1 MSYATTQLHPIMFQD
16 DTIRLTS
23 SIEAAQKGNT
33 IMNSAMK
40 RKQLEL
46 NADKCCVIVFD
57 RKSKAKSTREIIN
70 NNSLL
75 SIGHQMI
82 KAKEKDKYLGDILH
96 EGGLGKSVEAT
107 ISDRY
112 GKTFAAIIEIGS
124 VINYFRIDAIGGL
137 KAGLGIFELCVILS
151 LLNNSDMWVEIESA
165 STKRLEDMQN
175 MMFKNLFAVP
185 HSVPTPSLR
194 SDLGCLAMDERIDKR
209 KLNLLFHLRNLET
222 SALANEIYEMQKF
235 YNFPGLV
242 SECRKLIIKYRLPN
256 IIDMDIQMT
265 KLQWK
270 NLVKKAIIN
279 YSSENL
285 KLQFKTYSKLKDG
298 PLIEGDLSI
307 EPYVQDMKLR
317 DARTLF
323 RLRTQMLPAKFN
335 MKSSP
340 KFSNESWKCDFC
352 KKIDSQSHIMWCPS
366 FAPLREGRN
375 INDDKDL
382 VDYIQQVF
390 KIREDFENKKA

>member
-1 MSYATTQLHPIMFQD
+1 VT
-16 DTIRLTS
+16 
-23 SIEAAQKGNT
+23 K
-33 IMNSAMK
+33 
-40 RKQLEL
+40 
-46 NADKCCVIVFD
+46 
-57 RKSKAKSTREIIN
+57 
-70 NNSLL
+70 
-75 SIGHQMI
+75 
-82 KAKEKDKYLGDILH
+82 KDKYLGDILH

-124 VINYFRIDAIGGL
+124 VINDFRIDAIGGL
-137 KAGLGIFELCVILS
+137 KAGLDIFELCIIPS

-165 STKRLEDMQN
+165 SIKRLEDMQN

-194 SDLGCLAMDERIDKR
+194 SDLGCLAMEERIEKR

-222 SALANEIYEMQKF
+222 SSLANEVYEMQKL

-242 SECRKLIIKYRLPN
+242 SECRKLIIKFGLPN
-256 IIDMDIQMT
+256 IIDTDTKMT

-270 NLVKKAIIN
+270 NLVKKAILN

-285 KLQFKTYSKLKDG
+285 KLQFKTYSKLRDG
-298 PLIEGDLSI
+298 PLTEGELSI
-307 EPYVQDMKLR
+307 EPYVEDMKLR
-317 DARTLF
+317 DARTFF
-323 RLRTQMLPAKFN
+323 RIRTKMLPAKFN

-340 KFSNESWKCDFC
+340 KFANESWKCDFC
-352 KKIDSQSHIMWCPS
+352 KKIDSQSHIMWCSS

-382 VDYIQQVF
+382 VNYIQQVF

>member
-107 ISDRY
+107 IIDRY

-124 VINYFRIDAIGGL
+124 VINDFRIDAIGGL
-137 KAGLGIFELCVILS
+137 KAGLDIFELCVIPS

-165 STKRLEDMQN
+165 S
-175 MMFKNLFAVP
+175 
-185 HSVPTPSLR
+185 
-194 SDLGCLAMDERIDKR
+194 I
-209 KLNLLFHLRNLET
+209 
-222 SALANEIYEMQKF
+222 
-235 YNFPGLV
+235 
-242 SECRKLIIKYRLPN
+242 
-256 IIDMDIQMT
+256 
-265 KLQWK
+265 
-270 NLVKKAIIN
+270 
-279 YSSENL
+279 
-285 KLQFKTYSKLKDG
+285 
-298 PLIEGDLSI
+298 
-307 EPYVQDMKLR
+307 
-317 DARTLF
+317 
-323 RLRTQMLPAKFN
+323 
-335 MKSSP
+335 
-340 KFSNESWKCDFC
+340 
-352 KKIDSQSHIMWCPS
+352 
-366 FAPLREGRN
+366 
-375 INDDKDL
+375 
-382 VDYIQQVF
+382 
-390 KIREDFENKKA
+390 